1 MKASQKKP
9 RKLVLR
15 PETVVVLTP
24 RRLAEIAGGSSG
36 SCETQVSLAIACGS
50 GHDGDEVN

>member
-24 RRLAEIAGGSSG
+24 RRLAEIVGGSSG
-36 SCETQVSLAIACGS
+36 SCETQVSLAIVCGD
-50 GHDGDEVN
+50 HQGDEVN